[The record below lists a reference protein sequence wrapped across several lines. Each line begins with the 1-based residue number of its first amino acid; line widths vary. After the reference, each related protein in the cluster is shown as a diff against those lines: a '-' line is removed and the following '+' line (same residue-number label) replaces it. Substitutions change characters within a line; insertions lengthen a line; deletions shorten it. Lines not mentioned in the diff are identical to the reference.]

1 MIKQEEM
8 ALTSNKGNGMPAT
21 TDASSIASVM
31 LNEKRFPKYRNIP
44 QQGRLGWMSAEIK
57 TLASIIRVKDFD
69 AREAVATSVV
79 LDDMIMQDR
88 FLSDLTLPEIHSA
101 FRNGVFGLYGEFYGI
116 GISSPNLYGFLN
128 SYLVSDKK
136 VDANK
141 IVRQQK
147 EKEYEAR
154 KQKEREEEQKRL
166 RAEIEEAKRNGT
178 FVPNPAFKG
187 LQLKTVDEVLRE
199 KGN

>member
-1 MIKQEEM
+1 MDKEKIQ
-8 ALTSNKGNGMPAT
+8 ALTTSKAGAMPALVS
-21 TDASSIASVM
+21 AENIAGIM
-31 LNEKRFPKYRNIP
+31 LDEKHFPRYRNIA
-44 QQGRLGWMSAEIK
+44 QQKRMEWLSLEMKS
-57 TLASIIRVKDFD
+57 LATIVRMKDFN
-69 AREAVATSVV
+69 AQEAVAASVV
-79 LDDMIMQDR
+79 LDEMIMQDR
-88 FLSDLTLPEIHSA
+88 FISDLTLIEMHSA
-101 FRNGVFGLYGEFYGI
+101 FRNGVFGLYGEFY

-154 KQKEREEEQKRL
+154 RQKEREEEQKRL
-166 RAEIEEAKRNGT
+166 RAEIEDAKRNGT
-178 FVPNPAFKG
+178 FVPKPAFKG